1 MNFVPF
7 SEKCVEMVVDLYRAT
22 ARHSAVINGHIL
34 EHIIKVPVSKNWKLK
49 MAPNINEYKLHIVW
63 KFIV

>member
-7 SEKCVEMVVDLYRAT
+7 SEKCVEMVVDLYRVT

-34 EHIIKVPVSKNWKLK
+34 EHIIKVQVSKN
-49 MAPNINEYKLHIVW
+49 
-63 KFIV
+63 